1 MQLLF
6 TTGRLFSTHDF
17 QMLGIYPRNAAIT
30 EIRQFLHWCQL
41 WQHEIFGRFN
51 HLFYSAIVHLGKNKP
66 LSTPY
71 CP

>member
-1 MQLLF
+1 
-6 TTGRLFSTHDF
+6 
-17 QMLGIYPRNAAIT
+17 MLGIYPRNAAIT